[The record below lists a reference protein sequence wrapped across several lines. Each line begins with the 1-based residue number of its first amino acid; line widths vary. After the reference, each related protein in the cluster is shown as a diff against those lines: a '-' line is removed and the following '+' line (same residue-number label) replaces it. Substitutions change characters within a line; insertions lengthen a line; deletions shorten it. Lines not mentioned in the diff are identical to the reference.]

1 MIVTLA
7 GGQVEDR
14 GEYVVARSPD
24 NPTFW
29 WGQLPRPPLAAAAR
43 GGVGLAR
50 YIRRGAADGR
60 PSDLR
65 ARLGTRAR
73 GWTGHLGLRHRHRL
87 AGSRTSAGFTSWS
100 DSVPSPSRSA
110 SPCTSTPRRHTGRWP
125 ARADWAQLVELR
137 CANEDDHEPAAFRV
151 FIEASVRGI
160 RRMVADGH
168 GQWWGAFIGGRLL
181 STMGLFTDGSG
192 VARYQN
198 VDTHPDARRLGL
210 AGTLAYRVG
219 RWGWPSTAHVSSSSS
234 QNPQVWRSRST
245 DRWASSTRSRFTSWK
260 RLHPGTPR
268 QPPPDT
274 SRAAAGPGHLRP

>member
-7 GGQVEDR
+7 GGQVADR

-29 WGQLPRPPLAAAAR
+29 WGNFLALPRPPQPEDVPGWLDRFAAELPTAAHR
-43 GGVGLAR
+43 TFTVDSVEEASSGP
-50 YIRRGAADGR
+50 AAT
-60 PSDLR
+60 
-65 ARLGTRAR
+65 GTDHVPAWHLP
-73 GWTGHLGLRHRHRL
+73 WT
-87 AGSRTSAGFTSWS
+87 AAGFTAWC
-100 DSVPSPSRSA
+100 DSVLVTESVREPVNVNTEATYRPLA
-110 SPCTSTPRRHTGRWP
+110 SE
-125 ARADWAQLVELR
+125 ADWTQLVELR
-137 CANEDDHEPAAFRV
+137 CANQDDHEPAAYRV

-210 AGTLAYRVG
+210 AGTLAHRVG
-219 RWGWPSTAHVSSSSS
+219 RWGLAELGARQLVIVAEPAGMAIALYR
-234 QNPQVWRSRST
+234 QVGFV
-245 DRWASSTRSRFTSWK
+245 DAEPVHQLEK
-260 RLHPGTPR
+260 APPGDAPTPA
-268 QPPPDT
+268 P
-274 SRAAAGPGHLRP
+274 

>member
-1 MIVTLA
+1 VDVTSLGLRTNLMIVTLA

-29 WGQLPRPPLAAAAR
+29 WGNFLALPRPPQPEEVSGWLDTFAAELPTAAHR
-43 GGVGLAR
+43 TFALDSVPEPAGGPATSV
-50 YIRRGAADGR
+50 
-60 PSDLR
+60 
-65 ARLGTRAR
+65 LGTATA
-73 GWTGHLGLRHRHRL
+73 WQ
-87 AGSRTSAGFTSWS
+87 APWTSAGFTSWS
-100 DSVPSPSRSA
+100 DSVLVAESVREPLHVNTEATYRPLA
-110 SPCTSTPRRHTGRWP
+110 SE
-125 ARADWAQLVELR
+125 ADWAQLVELR
-137 CANEDDHEPAAFRV
+137 CANDDDHEPAAYRV
-151 FIEASVRGI
+151 FVEASVRGI

-219 RWGWPSTAHVSSSSS
+219 RWGLAELGAR
-234 QNPQVWRSRST
+234 QVVIVAEPAGMAIALYRQVGFV
-245 DRWASSTRSRFTSWK
+245 DAEPVHQLEK
-260 RLHPGTPR
+260 APPGDAPTPA
-268 QPPPDT
+268 P
-274 SRAAAGPGHLRP
+274 